1 MKMQCHWNE
10 AMRFTATARDL
21 KVSMDAKRPI
31 GGDTAMTP
39 KELVVAG
46 LCGCTA
52 MDVAALMK
60 KHQQK
65 MTSFEVFAEVATS
78 REGTH
83 PSVFEKA
90 ELLFVVEGEVDASR
104 LVEAVT
110 LSQTRYCGVSAML
123 AKAMPITY
131 SIELNGERIHSGSA
145 QFEPHPAK

>member
-1 MKMQCHWNE
+1 MKVKCQWNE
-10 AMRFTATARDL
+10 AMRFTATAREL
-21 KVSMDAKRPI
+21 EVTMDAKRPI
-31 GGDTAMTP
+31 GADSALTP

-65 MTSFEVFAEVATS
+65 MTSFDVFAEVAMS

-90 ELLFVVEGEVDASR
+90 ELIFVVKGEVDASR
-104 LVEAVT
+104 LVESVT
-110 LSQTRYCGVSAML
+110 LSQTKYCGVSAML

-131 SIELNGERIHSGSA
+131 AIELNGQRIHSGSA
-145 QFEPHPAK
+145 HFEPQPAK